1 MMERVRKISILDFLF
16 DHKIFWIY
24 ISIINTFAMVIW
36 LYLKLYLSYFYYLFE
51 SLTLI
56 LYDYIWDQH
65 GQQNNIDDQ

>member
-1 MMERVRKISILDFLF
+1 
-16 DHKIFWIY
+16 
-24 ISIINTFAMVIW
+24 MVIW